1 MRQTERM
8 SPVSRGRKGRR
19 NKKSARRSVQLEL
32 LDFGDECRC
41 PECAAVDPQ
50 QVIHDLLADAGD
62 LVGLE
67 DPLDAEI
74 AGAAFVSI
82 GAASGEAVDEVLIDG
97 FIPQFEAR
105 ASAEAV
111 AMILALGSV
120 VPGRAAKAAW
130 AAADR
135 LVRAGVARPVW
146 AGELEQ
152 PVTVAD
158 CQRLDDPEGT
168 GSILACVFHRAD
180 RSHAVVISVDHTDCG
195 AASAILLLDADQLPG
210 ALEMMRAGARANGL
224 GITTQALDAAE
235 FRWQVDKALDAR
247 AVHDDD
253 LPDEDMTDA
262 PAEEDVPGYPALAVL
277 LRARMTAL
285 PAPGKPPAMHGD
297 PDGLTAARLLAHLA
311 GHGGPVRGGLPIGR
325 RGRGSLAALPP
336 KRKKS
341 DGPAPVYQI
350 KVGLR
355 DAKPPIWRRLELPAD
370 ISLARLHLVIQV
382 AFGWTDSHLHVFET
396 PHGSFGTADAD
407 LGHRAEAP
415 VTLEQVAPTADS
427 KLRYTYDFG
436 DNWDHDLLV
445 EKVFD
450 RDQTATYPRCTG
462 GRRAGPPEDCGGI
475 WGYAELVESLGDPAD
490 PEHEDRLAWLGLDDA
505 SEFDP
510 SNFDPAAVTR
520 ALSALR

>member
-19 NKKSARRSVQLEL
+19 NKKPARRSVQLEL
-32 LDFGDECRC
+32 LDFGDECHC
-41 PECAAVDPQ
+41 PECSAVDPQ
-50 QVIHDLLADAGD
+50 QVIDDLLADAVD

-82 GAASGEAVDEVLIDG
+82 GAAAGEAVDEVLIDG

-111 AMILALGSV
+111 AMMLALGSV

-130 AAADR
+130 TAADR
-135 LVRAGVARPVW
+135 LVQAGVARPVW

-158 CQRLDDPEGT
+158 CQRLDDPDGT

-224 GITTQALDAAE
+224 GITTQALDAGE

-262 PAEEDVPGYPALAVL
+262 PAEEDAPGYPALAVL

-285 PAPGKPPAMHGD
+285 PAPGRPPAMHGD
-297 PDGLTAARLLAHLA
+297 PDGLTAPRLLAQLA

-325 RGRGSLAALPP
+325 RGRGASAGLPP

-341 DGPAPVYQI
+341 DRPAPVYQI

-355 DAKPPIWRRLELPAD
+355 DAKPPIWRRLEVPAD
-370 ISLARLHLVIQV
+370 ISLARLHRVIQV
-382 AFGWTDSHLHVFET
+382 AFGWTDTHLHVFET
-396 PHGSFGTADAD
+396 AYGSFGTADAD

-427 KLRYTYDFG
+427 KLRYIYDFG
-436 DNWDHDLLV
+436 DNWEHDLLV
-445 EKVFD
+445 ERVFD

-475 WGYAELVESLGDPAD
+475 WGYAELVDSLSDPAD

-505 SEFDP
+505 SEFNP